1 MKFLHTRTPLC
12 LHRDLK
18 SGNLLVS
25 ENLVVKVG
33 SARVSADTPYQIALV
48 FVHILSV
55 VRPSCP
61 KGGRLWHR
69 RTCGPIQS
77 RRAEHIFGS
86 EKRATIDAER

>member
-33 SARVSADTPYQIALV
+33 SAGVGVDTPYQIALL
-48 FVHILSV
+48 FVRMLSV

-61 KGGRLWHR
+61 IGGRLWHR
-69 RTCGPIQS
+69 RTCGSVQS
-77 RRAEHIFGS
+77 RRARHIFGS
-86 EKRATIDAER
+86 EKRAAIDAER